1 MLVAMVPFM
10 TMAQK
15 RSKKGTNPKTEKKDK
30 SSNEKPNFM
39 IIKGVELD
47 MNKVGMEVTQTDPR
61 DIGLEKDG
69 DDYARLKADDVAL
82 ERIMKQHLKP
92 LSKFSFSFDV
102 GKSTEESLDLTK
114 ASKGFRSMTE
124 AVNQAAIYG
133 WEFINSTI
141 VVDGNITIHYY
152 YMKR

>member
-30 SSNEKPNFM
+30 SSNENPSFM
-39 IIKGVELD
+39 IIKGVEYWD
-47 MNKVGMEVTQTDPR
+47 RMEVAQTDPR

-69 DDYARLKADDVAL
+69 DDYARLKADDMSL
-82 ERIMKQHLKP
+82 EKLMKQHLKP
-92 LSKFSFSFDV
+92 MSKFSFSFDV
-102 GKSTEESLDLTK
+102 GKSTEESLDLNK
-114 ASKGFRSMTE
+114 SSKGFRSMAE
-124 AVNQAAIYG
+124 AVNQAAVYG